1 MPSQL
6 HVAKYQD
13 HKSMRHLFHNVNGIL
28 LDISCNKNLIVKNIS
43 LTIYNIDA
51 VVFMLQERMP
61 EVETLKQWKKH
72 KVKIILICAGQDLS
86 VKLSENLGSLADEI
100 LTLPEGHQEPESGE
114 FPVLKNTTE
123 KNKLDP
129 KTTVFISDE
138 SSFIRQSKG
147 LGFASYIGLSNHEAK
162 RKLFYEKG
170 ARIVLHG
177 AENIKVS
184 EDLEEKVH
192 FSQYIPDLFTAREK
206 FAGALEDKIPV
217 FFFAYDGTLTPIIND
232 PDKAYIGDH
241 TRSLLDDLARTYT
254 VAAVSGRDMMD
265 IKQFIK
271 LDNLIYAGSHGFRI
285 SGPNDLYMIHEKA
298 VELLPHLDAMEQE
311 LKDTVEKEIP
321 GTYVERKHFAIAIHY
336 RNAPP
341 KSYRQ
346 VVQVANNLIAGDKK
360 FKKGRGKKIL
370 EIKPALDWHKGK
382 AIEWIMNK
390 LEYSY
395 PDKYVPLYVGD
406 DITDEDGFRAL
417 SDDGI
422 GILVGKHSQLSAAQ
436 YHLKDVNHVDEF
448 LDYLVN
454 SPEFK

>member
-1 MPSQL
+1 
-6 HVAKYQD
+6 
-13 HKSMRHLFHNVNGIL
+13 
-28 LDISCNKNLIVKNIS
+28 VKNIS

-51 VVFMLQERMP
+51 VVFMLQNRMP
-61 EVETLKQWKKH
+61 EAETIRQWKKH
-72 KVKIILICAGQDLS
+72 KVKIVIICAGQDFS
-86 VKLSENLGSLADEI
+86 VKLSEKLGKLADEV
-100 LTLPEGHQEPESGE
+100 LTLPEGHQESGSRE
-114 FPVLKNTTE
+114 FPLLENAAE
-123 KNKLDP
+123 KNKLDF
-129 KTTVFISDE
+129 KTTVLISDE
-138 SSFIRQSKG
+138 PSFIRQSRG
-147 LGFASYIGLSNHEAK
+147 LGFASYIGLSDHETK

-170 ARIVLHG
+170 ARLVLHG
-177 AENIKVS
+177 SEDIKVS
-184 EDLEEKVH
+184 EDLEQRIH

-206 FAGALEDKIPV
+206 FAGVLKNKIPV
-217 FFFAYDGTLTPIIND
+217 FFFDYDGTLTPIIND
-232 PDKAYIGDH
+232 PDKAYIKDH
-241 TRSLLDDLARTYT
+241 TRSLLDNLAKTYT

-265 IKQFIK
+265 IRQFIG

-285 SGPNDLYMIHEKA
+285 SGPGGLYMIHEKA

-346 VVQVANNLIAGDKK
+346 VVQAANILIAGDKK

-406 DITDEDGFRAL
+406 DVTDEDGFRAL
-417 SDDGI
+417 ADDGI

-454 SPEFK
+454 YPEF